1 MAWDLDATTILN
13 AIRTTIGS
21 SITVGSGSVSLRHF
35 PETDLWTMP
44 QVTATNYPLVALE
57 VIGEGTDHDQEFGT
71 AKRQALTLSV
81 ALHFVARLEDV
92 AATTYHPAE
101 YCRRAIEAIDEKLA
115 ATPKLGTSSIGI
127 AVWEGRGAK
136 LEMQEVLRGQGL
148 CEYGS
153 VWSWVYDTARL
164 NG

>member
-13 AIRTTIGS
+13 AIRTTLGS
-21 SITVGSGSVSLRHF
+21 SVTAGTASIAIRHM

-44 QVTATNYPLVALE
+44 QVSATNYPLVALE
-57 VIGEGTDHDQEFGT
+57 VIGEGTDHDEQFGT
-71 AKRQALTLSV
+71 VKRQALTLSV
-81 ALHFVARLEDV
+81 AVHFVARLEDV
-92 AATTYHPAE
+92 AATTYAPAE
-101 YCRRAIEAIDEKLA
+101 YCRRAVEAIDEKLA

-127 AVWEGRGAK
+127 AVWEGRGSK

-148 CEYGS
+148 VESGS